1 MDLDELVNIAGHETE
16 PVVEPE
22 EIPEPPVV
30 KKPAKKEVDKTV
42 IMRGRSTT
50 NFITLKQVEE
60 MIHSVRYGTSLG
72 GGTLLLALKV
82 AQKALMGSGYYEFP
96 VPDDD
101 ISI

>member
-1 MDLDELVNIAGHETE
+1 MDLDELVNIAGNETE

-30 KKPAKKEVDKTV
+30 KPAKKEVDKTV
-42 IMRGRSTT
+42 IIRGRSTT
-50 NFITLKQVEE
+50 HFITLKQVEE
-60 MIHSVRYGTSLG
+60 MIHDVRYGVSLG

-82 AQKALMGSGYYEFP
+82 AQKALMGPGYYEFP